1 MSSLVYFVER
11 SANPLLQITMHH
23 NCAGHCRGDRHE
35 VHWSMRPKWLDS
47 GAPIEA
53 ILSTRLSAVTR

>member
-1 MSSLVYFVER
+1 MSSFVHFVER

-35 VHWSMRPKWLDS
+35 VPLVDASKM
-47 GAPIEA
+47 A
-53 ILSTRLSAVTR
+53 